1 MSTTP
6 NPPAPPARNNTLWWI
21 LGIAIAGCAVL
32 VLAGFILTA
41 FVARQVHIREAGKK
55 VEIETP
61 VGSVRVST
69 GEGRETGLPVYPG
82 SIVAEGRGANVE
94 FSDPE
99 QHPNQYDAQR
109 LGVAA
114 EHYRS
119 TDPLEKVEGWYRE
132 RLGSEFRLEQSED
145 GKRFPH
151 EDAILPGHHD
161 VAFVNDRGDSGVR
174 VVALKRAG
182 DGTEIDLVRVGKQEV
197 Q

>member
-6 NPPAPPARNNTLWWI
+6 NPPAPPARKNALWWI
-21 LGIAIAGCAVL
+21 LGIAIAGCAAL
-32 VLAGFILTA
+32 VLAGFVLTA
-41 FVARQVHIREAGKK
+41 FIARQVHVREAGKK

-69 GEGRETGLPVYPG
+69 GGGRETGLPVYPG
-82 SIVAEGRGANVE
+82 SVMSESRGANVE
-94 FSDPE
+94 FSEPD
-99 QHPNQYDAQR
+99 QH

-151 EDAILPGHHD
+151 GGAILPGHRD

-182 DGTEIDLVRVGKQEV
+182 DATEIDLVRVGKQEA